1 MLPLLGILLLLFHSM
16 ILSTK
21 NLIRVIVGTRFFA
34 AGRTSSSSSSIS
46 GIAST
51 FTSIGGAIIMIVVV
65 NVVIIDITIVS
76 LQKVMS
82 KNMGCEDDHYYL
94 PSKLNQHKE

>member
-1 MLPLLGILLLLFHSM
+1 M
-16 ILSTK
+16 ILSTE
-21 NLIRVIVGTRFFA
+21 NLIRLIVGIRFFA
-34 AGRTSSSSSSIS
+34 AGRTSSCSSS